1 MKICR
6 MREAISDVY
15 PGEAWKRRVENML
28 DDQVLAIYNS
38 FAQRGMFDK
47 KIEKRDPSL
56 TKNGEYDM
64 QAVEK
69 KKEADKYKG
78 VQLSFSDFLIRRN

>member
-6 MREAISDVY
+6 MRVAISDVY
-15 PGEAWKRRVENML
+15 PGEAWKKRVDNML

-38 FAQRGMFDK
+38 FSERGMFNK

-64 QAVEK
+64 QAVER
-69 KKEADKYKG
+69 KKEADKYKA
-78 VQLSFSDFLIRRN
+78 VQLSFNDYLIMK

>member
-15 PGEAWKRRVENML
+15 PGEAWKKRVDNML

-38 FAQRGMFDK
+38 FSERGMFNK

-64 QAVEK
+64 QAVER
-69 KKEADKYKG
+69 KKEADKYKA
-78 VQLSFSDFLIRRN
+78 VQLSFNDFLIMK